1 MGERENEGAGDTD
14 DRKTGRSGGHETL
27 PDHSFAVSADCLPLT
42 PSPNRPLNVYLCG
55 MIGSG
60 KTAIG
65 ERLAAKLGRVFCDLD
80 REMDRELG
88 YSFHRLVQ
96 EQGWLAFRE
105 LEYDIC
111 KRFAEMT
118 GIVAALG
125 GGTPRY
131 AWNRDVLRGT
141 GVTILLEADQ
151 TTLAERVRQADR
163 PRVNPGVS
171 LEEDLERI
179 WSTAGHLYRLAAD
192 VTYRTDTGKSL
203 EEEVAELL
211 SVLAPRGV

>member
-1 MGERENEGAGDTD
+1 MGASDLLGPTITPRPDAL
-14 DRKTGRSGGHETL
+14 SPVL
-27 PDHSFAVSADCLPLT
+27 PCSS
-42 PSPNRPLNVYLCG
+42 NIYLCG
-55 MIGSG
+55 MIGCG

-65 ERLAAKLGRVFCDLD
+65 ERLAAKLGRLFYDLD

-96 EQGWLAFRE
+96 DQGWLAFRE

-111 KRFAEMT
+111 KRFA
-118 GIVAALG
+118 GIPRIVVALG

-131 AWNRDVLRGT
+131 AWNRDILRGT
-141 GVTILLEADQ
+141 GVTILLDADQ
-151 TTLAERVRQADR
+151 KTLADRVRQADR

-179 WSTAGHLYRLAAD
+179 WS
-192 VTYRTDTGKSL
+192 
-203 EEEVAELL
+203 
-211 SVLAPRGV
+211 